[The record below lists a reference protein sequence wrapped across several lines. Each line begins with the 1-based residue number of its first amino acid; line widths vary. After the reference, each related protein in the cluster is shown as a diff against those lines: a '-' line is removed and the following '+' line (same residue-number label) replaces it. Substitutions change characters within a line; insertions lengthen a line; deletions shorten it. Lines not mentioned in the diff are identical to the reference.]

1 MFPRTSFVHRFTIFE
16 QFFVSDVEDDNEVT
30 LFVELEFFDWEFVEE
45 RSEILITVV
54 MIEEI
59 VFFSRILFRIVQTGK
74 WETVVVM

>member
-1 MFPRTSFVHRFTIFE
+1 MFPRTSVVHRFTIFE
-16 QFFVSDVEDDNEVT
+16 QFFVSDVEDDIEVT
-30 LFVELEFFDWEFVEE
+30 LFVEFEFFDREFVEE